1 MHRWRKIHYFGTLT
15 DGTPFSTSFRNRPY
29 TTPVTT
35 PYVIEGWTEAL
46 QLMKVG
52 AKWKLFISPD
62 LAYGQHPVY
71 SNVGPNAV
79 LLFEIELLEIV
90 E

>member
-1 MHRWRKIHYFGTLT
+1 MTN
-15 DGTPFSTSFRNRPY
+15 GTPFDTSHRNRPR
-29 TTPVTT
+29 TTPVTDR
-35 PYVIEGWTEAL
+35 PAIKGWTEAL

-52 AKWKLFISPD
+52 AKWKLFIPSH
-62 LAYGQHPVY
+62 LAWGEHPIY

-90 E
+90 K